1 MWRHQLLLAT
11 LCLAA
16 CGRRNDSIGNADARA
31 GATTAAPAIVALDG
45 GAKELVE
52 TRLACTRGQA
62 SACTRFGAL
71 NQVGAYGDRE
81 FPLAQWGFEQG
92 CNLGDGAGCRLLGM
106 MHLYGN
112 GMVRDEPGARKLI
125 AQGCKDGDKE
135 ACHLVKAMGM

>member
-1 MWRHQLLLAT
+1 
-11 LCLAA
+11 
-16 CGRRNDSIGNADARA
+16 
-31 GATTAAPAIVALDG
+31 
-45 GAKELVE
+45 
-52 TRLACTRGQA
+52 
-62 SACTRFGAL
+62 
-71 NQVGAYGDRE
+71 
-81 FPLAQWGFEQG
+81 LAQWGFEQG